1 MSASLFIEGKMSPL
15 TNQGCAFRVD
25 DSTREEV
32 EVILLAVHHH
42 RVSGIIP
49 TLQVQSGDIWR
60 LDHNIVRCNTNKMR
74 LR

>member
-1 MSASLFIEGKMSPL
+1 MSAALFIEGEMGPL

-25 DSTREEV
+25 DSTREKV

-42 RVSGIIP
+42 RVSGVIP
-49 TLQVQSGDIWR
+49 TLQVQSGDSWR
-60 LDHNIVRCNTNKMR
+60 LDHNIVRCYANKKR